1 MKKLKRIS
9 CLLFAVIMMVTVTL
23 SSSVT
28 ANADVVDTV
37 LNVTNYF
44 IRGRGINYTSYGDAS
59 ERDLSRWD
67 THSTFLDQVMG
78 EEYNQ
83 NRQYTFYANGFT
95 SAINSW
101 EDNIGTIVNNI
112 NKVKDESVFNSL
124 KSELDELY
132 SNYIG
137 NVRSGSHALLNRVTS
152 NSIMSNN
159 QAINDCQAT
168 FATLGEAM
176 TNLTNRAM
184 DAVGNQSFGS
194 SLEMSMTDL
203 FNIPESLW
211 DFLGTSISN
220 SASSDSSMFGLSLST
235 INTVAENM
243 LPYINVLA
251 YLILII
257 GFGISLSHSSLESQ
271 LTTPRGAVRIFMEV
285 GIAKLWVDLSLRL
298 CLLVIKLINSIAAQ
312 AVSSITDTT
321 IFNGTSIIDILT
333 TLFASMSITPL
344 SIVSALIQN
353 LPNII
358 IAIVLIVC
366 IVKVMIRLV
375 TRNFEL
381 ACFLVLSPAGFAS
394 AVSEATRPYFRKFL
408 GAFINA
414 TLQIL
419 LIAVTFNVVSVWIS
433 AINASSASFISSVG
447 NEWLVMIIVCAMSRF
462 VNNPPESI
470 SNIA

>member
-1 MKKLKRIS
+1 
-9 CLLFAVIMMVTVTL
+9 MVTVTL

-28 ANADVVDTV
+28 ANAGVVDTV
-37 LNVTNYF
+37 INVTNYF

-67 THSTFLDQVMG
+67 THSTFLDDLIG

-95 SAINSW
+95 SAINNW
-101 EDNIGTIVNNI
+101 EDNIGEIVNNI
-112 NKVKDESVFNSL
+112 NKVKDKSVFNSL

-137 NVRSGSHALLNRVTS
+137 NVRSGSHTLLNRVTS
-152 NSIMSNN
+152 KSIMSNN

-168 FATLGEAM
+168 FATLGESVA
-176 TNLTNRAM
+176 NLSSRAM
-184 DAVGNQSFGS
+184 EAVGNQSFGS
-194 SLEMSMTDL
+194 SIETGMTDL
-203 FNIPESLW
+203 FNIPEGLW

-235 INTVAENM
+235 INTAAENM

-271 LTTPRGAVRIFMEV
+271 LTTPRGAVRIFIEL

-298 CLLVIKLINSIAAQ
+298 CLWVIKLINSIASQ
-312 AVSSITDTT
+312 AVSSLTETT
-321 IFNGTSIIDILT
+321 IFDGTSLVDMFL
-333 TLFASMSITPL
+333 TLFGSISFSPL
-344 SIVSALIQN
+344 AIIAGLIKNIPDIV
-353 LPNII
+353 

-381 ACFLVLSPAGFAS
+381 ACFLVLAPAGFAS

-419 LIAVTFNVVSVWIS
+419 LIAVTFNVVSFWIS
-433 AINASSASFISSVG
+433 AVNSSSTSFISSVG
-447 NEWLVMIIVCAMSRF
+447 NEWLVMIIICAMSRF
-462 VNNPPESI
+462 VSNPPESI